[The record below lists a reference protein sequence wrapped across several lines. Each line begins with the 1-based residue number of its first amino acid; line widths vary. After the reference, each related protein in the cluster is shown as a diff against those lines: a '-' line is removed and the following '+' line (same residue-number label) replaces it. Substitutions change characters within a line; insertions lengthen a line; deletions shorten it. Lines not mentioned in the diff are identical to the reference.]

1 MATLREIRRRIT
13 SITNIQQI
21 TNAMRMVAAARFRR
35 AQESILAARPYA
47 YKFDTLL
54 RHLASQMEVFTSF
67 SSLASLNRFASLTDA
82 KGLREGHPLL
92 ETREVNNVCV
102 IVVTGDRGLCGS
114 FNHNVVRRTISHI
127 ERNYSDANVDLI
139 CVGRRGR
146 DYFRTRSYNII
157 AEHVNIFRALDY
169 QYAVGIAAHIATLY
183 TEKIVDRVDVIYN
196 NFRTAITQEVLV
208 EQILPITP
216 QKPEGDALFTEYLY
230 EPTKEAIWETVVPQH
245 LNTQMWRILLDSN
258 AAEQAARMTAME
270 NATNNAKDL
279 ISELTLQRNRVRQTM
294 ITKEISEIVGG
305 AEALAGARG

>member
-21 TNAMRMVAAARFRR
+21 TNAMRMVAAAKFRR
-35 AQESILAARPYA
+35 AQAAILAARPYA

-54 RHLASQMEVFTSF
+54 RHLASQMEM
-67 SSLASLNRFASLTDA
+67 
-82 KGLREGHPLL
+82 EGHPLL
-92 ETREVNNVCV
+92 ETREVNNVCI

-114 FNHNVVRRTISHI
+114 FNSNVIRRAISHI
-127 ERNYSDANVDLI
+127 ERNYADAEVDLI
-139 CVGRRGR
+139 CVGRRSR

-196 NFRTAITQEVLV
+196 NFRSAIMQEVLV

-216 QKPEGDALFTEYLY
+216 QAPEGDALFIEYLY
-230 EPTKEAIWETVVPQH
+230 EPTREAIWEEVVPQH

-270 NATNNAKDL
+270 NATNNADDL
-279 ISELTLQRNRVRQTM
+279 ISELTLERNRVRQTM

>member
-1 MATLREIRRRIT
+1 MATLRELRRRIT

-54 RHLASQMEVFTSF
+54 RHLASQMEVF
-67 SSLASLNRFASLTDA
+67 ASLTDA

-127 ERNYSDANVDLI
+127 EINYSDANVDLI

-146 DYFRTRSYNII
+146 DYFRARNYNII

-183 TEKIVDRVDVIYN
+183 TEKIIDRVDVVYN
-196 NFRTAITQEVLV
+196 NFRSAIMQQVLV

-230 EPTKEAIWETVVPQH
+230 EPTQEAIWETVVPQH
-245 LNTQMWRILLDSN
+245 LNTQIWRILLDSN

-270 NATNNAKDL
+270 NATNNAEDL

-305 AEALAGARG
+305 AEALAGAHS

>member
-21 TNAMRMVAAARFRR
+21 TNAMRMVAAAKFRR
-35 AQESILAARPYA
+35 AQAAILAARPYA

-54 RHLASQMEVFTSF
+54 RHLASQMEME
-67 SSLASLNRFASLTDA
+67 R
-82 KGLREGHPLL
+82 HPLL
-92 ETREVNNVCV
+92 ETREVNNVCI

-114 FNHNVVRRTISHI
+114 FNSNVIRRAISHI
-127 ERNYSDANVDLI
+127 ERNYADAEVDLI

-146 DYFRTRSYNII
+146 DYFRARSYNII

-196 NFRTAITQEVLV
+196 NFRSAIMQEVLV
-208 EQILPITP
+208 EQILPIMP
-216 QKPEGDALFTEYLY
+216 QKPEGDALFIEYLY
-230 EPTKEAIWETVVPQH
+230 EPTREAIWETVVPQH

-270 NATNNAKDL
+270 NATNNADDL
-279 ISELTLQRNRVRQTM
+279 ISELTLERNRVRQTM

-305 AEALAGARG
+305 AEALAGAHG

>member
-35 AQESILAARPYA
+35 AQEAILAARPYA
-47 YKFDTLL
+47 YKFDILL
-54 RHLASQMEVFTSF
+54 RHLASQM
-67 SSLASLNRFASLTDA
+67 
-82 KGLREGHPLL
+82 KMGKHPLL
-92 ETREVNNVCV
+92 ETREVNGVCI
-102 IVVTGDRGLCGS
+102 IVVTGDQGLCGS
-114 FNHNVVRRTISHI
+114 FNNNVVRSTSSHI
-127 ERNYSDANVDLI
+127 ESNYADAKVDLI

-146 DYFRTRSYNII
+146 DYFRIRDYNII

-183 TEKIVDRVDVIYN
+183 TEKIVDRVDIVYN
-196 NFRTAITQEVLV
+196 NFRSAIMQEVFV

-216 QKPEGDALFTEYLY
+216 QEPEDDALFIEYLY
-230 EPTKEAIWETVVPQH
+230 EPTMEEIWETVVPQH

-270 NATNNAKDL
+270 NATNNAEDL
-279 ISELTLQRNRVRQTM
+279 IKELTLERNRARQTM
-294 ITKEISEIVGG
+294 ITKEITEIVGG
-305 AEALAGARG
+305 AEALAGAHG

>member
-13 SITNIQQI
+13 SVTNIQQI

-54 RHLASQMEVFTSF
+54 RHLASQMEV
-67 SSLASLNRFASLTDA
+67 
-82 KGLREGHPLL
+82 EGHPLL
-92 ETREVNNVCV
+92 EIREVNNVCV

-114 FNHNVVRRTISHI
+114 FNHNVTRRTVSHI
-127 ERNYSDANVDLI
+127 ERNYSDAKVDLI

-146 DYFRTRSYNII
+146 DYFRVRSYNII
-157 AEHVNIFRALDY
+157 AEHVNIFRDLDY

-183 TEKIVDRVDVIYN
+183 TEKIVDRVDVVYN
-196 NFRTAITQEVLV
+196 NFRSAITQEVLV

-216 QKPEGDALFTEYLY
+216 QEPEGDALFTEYLY
-230 EPTKEAIWETVVPQH
+230 EPTMEGIWQMVVPKH
-245 LNTQMWRILLDSN
+245 LNTQIWRILLDSN

-270 NATNNAKDL
+270 NATNNADDL